1 MIHTSRLQ
9 RAEVA
14 RWHGNRGRATRLAAI
29 DGGGV
34 AKAVARQFQ
43 VSISY
48 VYKAL
53 GRRSATGETEAR
65 PQRNRQALKLQ
76 EHHAAIAAEVARRP
90 DVTLEELRAW
100 LLATHQVKA
109 SLGLMHKTLVRL
121 GLTLKKSRGAP
132 RSRIGRT
139 SPSSAPNGAPSKAI

>member
-1 MIHTSRLQ
+1 MAWRSGQSYSSDLRSRVL
-9 RAEVA
+9 
-14 RWHGNRGRATRLAAI
+14 TAI
-29 DGGGV
+29 DGGGAP

-53 GRRSATGETEAR
+53 GRRSATGETEAQ
-65 PQRNRQALKLQ
+65 PQRNQQTLKLQ

-100 LLATHQVKA
+100 LLATH
-109 SLGLMHKTLVRL
+109 
-121 GLTLKKSRGAP
+121 
-132 RSRIGRT
+132 RSR
-139 SPSSAPNGAPSKAI
+139 PASSWCTRRWSGSA

>member
-1 MIHTSRLQ
+1 MAWKSGQSYSSDLRSR
-9 RAEVA
+9 V
-14 RWHGNRGRATRLAAI
+14 LAAI
-29 DGGGV
+29 DGGEA

-65 PQRNRQALKLQ
+65 PQRNQQTLKLQ